1 MSPPQ
6 ESISVKQA
14 RRLALVAAGLY
25 RPRWNGLP
33 SRAQGRGSRA
43 RKAVLEIIRH
53 FGYLQLDTI
62 SIAGCRSHGLVL
74 LSRLQGLD
82 PGLCET
88 LLKPGQPVFEY
99 WGHEACWLPM
109 ELYPLF
115 EFRRHRFRE
124 HPWWGD
130 LLSEHAELAGRI
142 LRRIDDEGPL
152 RSLDLEGTRAVGM
165 WNLKLARRVA
175 DALWSCGELAIRE
188 RRNFQIYYDLPSRV
202 VPESVLRKTVGGDE
216 SVQRLLLLAL
226 RGHGWATTGTLASTW
241 RLRNM
246 AAEIKAALARL
257 EEEGEIVAC
266 TLAAPE
272 RSVQG
277 WIRPV
282 DLERADKLGR
292 MPPPADRAVLL
303 SPFDPLLWDRA
314 RVQQLFGFHQVLEIF
329 KPAKDRVY
337 GYYCL
342 PVLLGERLVA
352 RCDLKA
358 HRRSGRLEVLST
370 RLEPGCTAR
379 HGSLVESA
387 LDSYASAL
395 RLRLSE

>member
-1 MSPPQ
+1 MP
-6 ESISVKQA
+6 ESISIKQA

-33 SRAQGRGSRA
+33 SRARGRGSRA
-43 RKAVLEIIRH
+43 RKAALDVIRH

-62 SIAGCRSHGLVL
+62 SITGCRSHGLVL
-74 LSRLQGLD
+74 LSRLRGLD
-82 PGLCET
+82 PSLAED
-88 LLKPGQPVFEY
+88 LLKPGQPLFEY

-115 EFRRHRFRE
+115 EFRRRRFRR

-130 LLSEHAELAGRI
+130 LLNEHADLAGRI
-142 LRRIDDEGPL
+142 RRRIEDEGPL
-152 RSLDLEGTRAVGM
+152 RSLDLEGTRAAGM

-175 DALWSCGELAIRE
+175 DALWSCGELAIRQ
-188 RRNFQIYYDLPSRV
+188 RRSFQIYYDLPSRV
-202 VPESVLRKTVGGDE
+202 VPESILRQRVGRDE
-216 SVQRLLLLAL
+216 SVRRLLLLAL

-246 AAEIKAALARL
+246 APEIKSALARL
-257 EEEGEIVAC
+257 EEEGEVVGCA
-266 TLAAPE
+266 LAAPD
-272 RSVQG
+272 RAVRG
-277 WIRPV
+277 WIRPA
-282 DLERADKLGR
+282 DLERADRLGR

-314 RVQQLFGFHQVLEIF
+314 RVEQLFGFHQVLEIF
-329 KPAKDRVY
+329 KPAEDRIY

-342 PVLLGERLVA
+342 PVLVGEALVA

-358 HRRSGRLEVLST
+358 HRRLGRLDVVST
-370 RLEPGCTAR
+370 HFESRCTAR
-379 HGSLVESA
+379 QGALMKSA
-387 LDSYASAL
+387 LDVYADAL
-395 RLRLSE
+395 GLRLSE